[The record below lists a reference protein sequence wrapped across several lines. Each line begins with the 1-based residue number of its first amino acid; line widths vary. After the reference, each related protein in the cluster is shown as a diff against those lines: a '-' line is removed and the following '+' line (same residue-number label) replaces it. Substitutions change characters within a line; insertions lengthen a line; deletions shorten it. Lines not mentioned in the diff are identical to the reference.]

1 MANEGLA
8 NMLAVGNIIGKR
20 KVRRQSKAAEQGQKM
35 TRTAEEGGGRSRRR
49 KVTAELGGGGSVVVG
64 GSGAGSG
71 GGRRWQTKAAEG
83 I

>member
-1 MANEGLA
+1 
-8 NMLAVGNIIGKR
+8 MLAVGNIIGKR
-20 KVRRQSKAAEQGQKM
+20 KVGRQS
-35 TRTAEEGGGRSRRR
+35 

-71 GGRRWQTKAAEG
+71 GGKRWRTKAAEG